1 MTFYQYPDY
10 MYHHGVKG
18 MKWGVRRKSVNQANS
33 NYSFKQRKQDE
44 RLYGTK
50 ASKRVNKRLNKGES
64 LISARHV
71 EVKRRDRKEARKRT
85 TKKVMKTATSI
96 IGTAASLY
104 LTDQFFYGGAGTKAV
119 KQGAKFVNNAAKL
132 GVINLYNNYQKSQI
146 GKQTFEVL

>member
-10 MYHHGVKG
+10 MYHYGVKG
-18 MKWGVRRKSVNQANS
+18 MKWGVRRKSVNQANP
-33 NYSFKQRKQDE
+33 NYSSKQRKQDE
-44 RLYGTK
+44 RLYGAK

-71 EVKRRDRKEARKRT
+71 EVKKRDKKEARKRKA
-85 TKKVMKTATSI
+85 KKVAKTATSI

-104 LTDQFFYGGAGTKAV
+104 ISDQFFYGGAGTRAV
-119 KQGAKFVNNAAKL
+119 KKGARVANNAAKWS
-132 GVINLYNNYQKSQI
+132 VIKLYTKYKKSQI